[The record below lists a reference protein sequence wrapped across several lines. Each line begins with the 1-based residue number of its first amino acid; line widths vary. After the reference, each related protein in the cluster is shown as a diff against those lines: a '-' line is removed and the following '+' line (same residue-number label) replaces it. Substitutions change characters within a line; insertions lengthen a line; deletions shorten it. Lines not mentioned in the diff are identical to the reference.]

1 MYRPE
6 DMQGVGVEQP
16 MQMVL
21 RVKHPSSVGSGE
33 EEEGEG
39 SSRSALSVFK
49 AKEEQIERRKM
60 EVRDKVFSHLGRVEE
75 ESKRL
80 AFIRQELE
88 RMADPTRKEVESLQ
102 KRIDTVNRRLKPLG
116 KSCVK
121 KEKEY
126 KEVLEAYNEKNKEKA
141 LLVNRLIELVSESE
155 RMRMKKLE
163 ELNKTVDSLY

>member
-1 MYRPE
+1 
-6 DMQGVGVEQP
+6 MQGGGGVDQPP

-21 RVKHPSSVGSGE
+21 RVRHPSSLGGSGADE
-33 EEEGEG
+33 DDSEG

-60 EVRDKVFSHLGRVEE
+60 EVREKVFAHLGRVEE

-88 RMADPTRKEVESLQ
+88 GMADPTRKEVESIR
-102 KRIDTVNRRLKPLG
+102 KRIDTVNRQLKPLS

-126 KEVLEAYNEKNKEKA
+126 KEVLEAYNEKSKEKA

>member
-1 MYRPE
+1 
-6 DMQGVGVEQP
+6 MQGGGGVEQQPP

-21 RVKHPSSVGSGE
+21 RVKHPSSLGSGGGGD

-60 EVRDKVFSHLGRVEE
+60 EVREKVFAHLGRVEE

-88 RMADPTRKEVESLQ
+88 GMADPTRKEVESIR
-102 KRIDTVNRRLKPLG
+102 KRIDTMNRQLKPLG
-116 KSCVK
+116 KTCVK
-121 KEKEY
+121 K
-126 KEVLEAYNEKNKEKA
+126 
-141 LLVNRLIELVSESE
+141 LVSESE

>member
-1 MYRPE
+1 MQ
-6 DMQGVGVEQP
+6 MQGGGGVEQP

-21 RVKHPSSVGSGE
+21 RVKHPSSLGSGGGDE
-33 EEEGEG
+33 EDGEG

-60 EVRDKVFSHLGRVEE
+60 EVREKVFAHLGRVEE

-88 RMADPTRKEVESLQ
+88 GMADPTRKEVESIR
-102 KRIDTVNRRLKPLG
+102 KRIDTVNRQLKPLS

-121 KEKEY
+121 KKEY
-126 KEVLEAYNEKNKEKA
+126 KEVLEAYNEKSKEKA

>member
-1 MYRPE
+1 
-6 DMQGVGVEQP
+6 MQGEVDQPP

-21 RVKHPSSVGSGE
+21 RVKHPSSLGGGGGGE
-33 EEEGEG
+33 EEAGEA

-49 AKEEQIERRKM
+49 AKEEQIERKKM
-60 EVRDKVFSHLGRVEE
+60 EVREK
-75 ESKRL
+75 
-80 AFIRQELE
+80 ELE
-88 RMADPTRKEVESLQ
+88 GMADPARKEVEVIR
-102 KRIDTVNRRLKPLG
+102 KRIDVVNRQLKPLG
-116 KSCVK
+116 KTCVK

-126 KEVLEAYNEKNKEKA
+126 KEILEAYNEKNKEKA